1 MKNKNRKKTNK
12 YNALKNISIKRKRIR
27 KKIGKKTPV
36 PVHKKLSV

>member
-27 KKIGKKTPV
+27 KKSGKK
-36 PVHKKLSV
+36 KKQFA